1 MFPIK
6 ISKEIKNSPLIINV
20 STNIFKIFQSCYVSK
35 LGNKILKFVLTN
47 VPMNPK
53 PQKSTPLP
61 QHPNLV
67 LTYLNEHT
75 RPFPG
80 TNKFPKVV
88 PIQVCSK
95 NKSPETEEKKER
107 NVPKVP
113 KIFVPNIFLMLL
125 IGQGTGYPQ
134 NILKP
139 WGTGSQKCDLTLR
152 PQ

>member
-1 MFPIK
+1 MFHPTF
-6 ISKEIKNSPLIINV
+6 SKNSF
-20 STNIFKIFQSCYVSK
+20 FKIFKSCYVSK
-35 LGNKILKFVLTN
+35 FGNEILKIVLTN

-53 PQKSTPLP
+53 PQKSSPLT

-95 NKSPETEEKKER
+95 NKSPETEEKKEKEKKEKKKTP
-107 NVPKVP
+107 NLFPKFP
-113 KIFVPNIFLMLL
+113 KLSKVSSP
-125 IGQGTGYPQ
+125 TC
-134 NILKP
+134 
-139 WGTGSQKCDLTLR
+139 S
-152 PQ
+152 

>member
-1 MFPIK
+1 MFQPK
-6 ISKEIKNSPLIINV
+6 ISKNSF
-20 STNIFKIFQSCYVSK
+20 FKIFKSCYVSK
-35 LGNKILKFVLTN
+35 FANKILKFVLTN

-53 PQKSTPLP
+53 PPKSTPLP

-67 LTYLNEHT
+67 LSYLNEHT
-75 RPFPG
+75 RPFPR

-95 NKSPETEEKKER
+95 NKRKER
-107 NVPKVP
+107 KDEKSKFVPKVP
-113 KIFVPNIFLMLL
+113 KNFESFVPNMFLMLL
-125 IGQGTGYPQ
+125 ITQGTGYPQ
-134 NILKP
+134 NIFKP